1 MNRAEIINKLKAAE
15 PQLRAHGIA
24 GLYLFGSYARDEA
37 QPESDVDV
45 FIDKAQAEGSVSTSL
60 WAAILPSKMLFP
72 ASKSAS
78 ERARDSINPSR
89 RWSRSKLCA
98 FLMASKNPLI
108 RLGHIRTE
116 IQSITPRLIGVDRQT
131 FIHDYL
137 LLRAGERALLIISE
151 GCQIFAN
158 AIDRPLSGG

>member
-1 MNRAEIINKLKAAE
+1 
-15 PQLRAHGIA
+15 
-24 GLYLFGSYARDEA
+24 
-37 QPESDVDV
+37 
-45 FIDKAQAEGSVSTSL
+45 
-60 WAAILPSKMLFP
+60 
-72 ASKSAS
+72 
-78 ERARDSINPSR
+78 
-89 RWSRSKLCA
+89 
-98 FLMASKNPLI
+98 MASKNPLI

>member
-78 ERARDSINPSR
+78 ERARDSINFDGQQESPHPARPYPDRNSKHHTEVDR
-89 RWSRSKLCA
+89 SRSADLY
-98 FLMASKNPLI
+98 P
-108 RLGHIRTE
+108 
-116 IQSITPRLIGVDRQT
+116 
-131 FIHDYL
+131 
-137 LLRAGERALLIISE
+137 
-151 GCQIFAN
+151 
-158 AIDRPLSGG
+158 